1 MKKKNTLLKIVTFF
15 TAFAVVGSLLNSHF
29 AKYKE
34 VDATQHASNYSYYVY
49 SGTYYSEHGVDFN
62 ATQGMNGALRT
73 KLTEEIV
80 PARFPTYSGSG
91 TNTISDLF
99 QDSEQD
105 PTNNSNMIYFYTR
118 DSVTKTAGTV
128 NGTVIWNRE
137 HVWPK
142 SLSNGNWA
150 PNTSGAT
157 SKAGTDLLHL
167 RPTYPSTNSSRGNTM
182 YGQTGSNRE
191 ANVYNG
197 MTWSYTGNGYF
208 EPLDANKGDVARI
221 IMYVWTA
228 YQGFS
233 GYNSLSITDVFDS
246 FDTLLTWH
254 TQDKP
259 DVLEGHRNDVAEESL
274 QKNRNPFV
282 DHPELAWEI
291 FGDQV
296 SPSVKSACQST
307 YPSSGYNPGQNDEI
321 PATDIDVTPKTV
333 SLLPGEQRQLNA
345 TLTPADTTDT
355 VSWSSSN
362 TSIATVSSGGKVT
375 ITNSAQ
381 AGSTVTITA
390 TAGTVSD
397 TCVVTIKST
406 SGDQNGYLL
415 YEDDI
420 VEGDY
425 IIHYNGKNLKASV
438 SSNNRLEYIE
448 DTPANNTL
456 PSDSDAST
464 IWHIAPS
471 GNYYTIYNTST
482 NKYAASTGTKNQAT
496 LVNSVNSDKAL
507 WTISKQ
513 SDGTFEIINKNN
525 DSAGVNANLRN
536 NGTYGFACYNTQTGG
551 SLSLYKKATAIIPPE
566 PTAKDEIN
574 EIKTR
579 AALSYT
585 CEKTEGSV
593 VTDNLNG
600 AFTGVTGGSYVDWS
614 NKTDTSSAVYA
625 GQSAGTYS
633 SIQLRSK
640 NNNSGIITTT
650 SGGKAA
656 KVTVTWNGNTLAGR
670 QLDVYGKN
678 TAYSSPTDLY
688 GSDSGTLLGTI
699 TNGSST
705 VLSITGDYAYIGI
718 RSKADAMYLDSI
730 EIQWGEPTTFAF
742 TTATV
747 RFRGFLTKTL
757 WDQLDTESTI
767 TGFGALI
774 STESYLNGAKLETK
788 YASADGNNVTKVTA
802 KTALP
807 TLLAAGQYDDIT
819 EDTYLWNLRRDIP
832 FANFTTN
839 YVAVAF
845 IITEEDGVVFFDEIT
860 ASVKSIA
867 QDMLDTPELDDES
880 YGGSLSYLA
889 NLK

>member
-1 MKKKNTLLKIVTFF
+1 MKKNNTLSKIIITFALFSIGTSLIVHNIVTP
-15 TAFAVVGSLLNSHF
+15 
-29 AKYKE
+29 KE
-34 VDATQHASNYSYYVY
+34 VDASQHAGNYNYYVY
-49 SGTYYSEHGVDFN
+49 SGNYYNGFNFN
-62 ATQGMNGALRT
+62 ATQGMNGTLRQN
-73 KLTEEIV
+73 LTSKIV
-80 PARFPTYSGSG
+80 PAAFPTYSGSG
-91 TNTISDLF
+91 TDTISDLF

-105 PTNNSNMIYFYTR
+105 PNNSGNMIYFYTR

-142 SLSNGNWA
+142 SLSNGNWEA
-150 PNTSGAT
+150 KTTGAT
-157 SKAGTDLLHL
+157 TKAGTDLLHL
-167 RPTYPSTNSSRGNTM
+167 RPTYQSTNSSRGNTK
-182 YGQTGSNRE
+182 YGQTGKSVVKE
-191 ANVYNG
+191 YEG
-197 MTWSYTGNGYF
+197 MTWGYTGNGYF
-208 EPLDANKGDVARI
+208 EPLDSNKGDVARI

-228 YQGFS
+228 YKGYS
-233 GYNSLSITDVFDS
+233 GYNTNNITDVFDS

-259 DVLEGHRNDVAEESL
+259 DVLEGHRNDVAEASL
-274 QKNRNPFV
+274 QENRNPFV
-282 DHPELAWEI
+282 DHPELAWKI

-296 SPSVKSACQST
+296 SDSVRSACETT
-307 YPSSGYNPGQNDEI
+307 YPSSGYNPGQNDEV
-321 PATDIDVTPKTV
+321 PATDISITPKTV
-333 SLLPGEQRQLNA
+333 SLLPNEQRQLSA
-345 TLTPADTTDT
+345 TVTPSDSTDT

-362 TSIATVSSGGKVT
+362 TSLATVSNSGKVT
-375 ITNSAQ
+375 VTSTAQ
-381 AGSTVTITA
+381 AGRTVTITA
-390 TAGTVSD
+390 TAGSVSD
-397 TCVVTIKST
+397 TCTITIKSS
-406 SGDQNGYLL
+406 SGDSNGYLL
-415 YEDDI
+415 YQDDI

-425 IIHYNGKNLKASV
+425 IIHYDGKNMKATLTS
-438 SSNNRLEYIE
+438 NRLDYLA
-448 DTPANNTL
+448 DTPANDTL

-471 GNYYTIYNTST
+471 GTYYTLFNAST
-482 NKYAASTGTKNQAT
+482 NKYASSNGTKNQASLSDNGT
-496 LVNSVNSDKAL
+496 SDKAL

-513 SDGTFEIINKNN
+513 SDGTFEIVNKYNA
-525 DSAGVNANLRN
+525 SAGVNANLRN
-536 NGTYGFACYNTQTGG
+536 NGTYGFACYSTSTGG
-551 SLSLYKKATAIIPPE
+551 SLSLYKKTAAVVPPE

-593 VTDNLNG
+593 VTDTLNG

-656 KVTVTWNGNTLAGR
+656 KVTVVWNSNTLAGR

-699 TNGSST
+699 TNGSGT
-705 VLSITGDYAYIGI
+705 VLSITGDYTYIGI
-718 RSKADAMYLDSI
+718 RSKADAIYLDSI
-730 EIQWGEPTTFAF
+730 EIQWGEPTSFAF

-747 RFRGFLTKTL
+747 RFRGFLTKAL
-757 WDQLDTESTI
+757 WDQLDIESTI

-774 STESYLNGAKLETK
+774 STESYLNGTKLETK
-788 YASADGNNVTKVTA
+788 YTSADGNNVTKVTA

-889 NLK
+889 NL